1 MVAAGVLTPAEGGA
15 AVNGETIGL
24 LLGMMILSAYLGE
37 PGFFRWASWRVIQS
51 DGTSRALR
59 WGPPSPW

>member
-37 PGFFRWASWRVIQS
+37 PGFFRWAYSFGSTPWAGSKPVRVEM
-51 DGTSRALR
+51 
-59 WGPPSPW
+59 PE